1 MDNKKI
7 ANDMKTLVK
16 NQLVETITE
25 FVESLKEVIVSS
37 YDSALGGVMVS
48 PGSRINLQDIKASLI
63 EQLNQFNYMSIGNTV
78 DVHVPDMENF
88 NFSKNPNLRLLK
100 TILEGVVGVY
110 VLVDGKEFVSIYG
123 HKPIN
128 EETLEESF
136 APAEMLYL
144 VSYSPKVQ
152 SIEAKL
158 KKKFTKYPFSNMP
171 PVRLFEEGERLDI
184 SPYIDKAISEA
195 EKKFVNSY
203 KGAN

>member
-1 MDNKKI
+1 MNNNKI

-16 NQLVETITE
+16 KQLIETITE
-25 FVESLKEVIVSS
+25 FVESLKEIIVSS
-37 YDSALGGVMVS
+37 YDSALGGTIVA
-48 PGSRINLQDIKASLI
+48 PGSRINMQDIRASLI
-63 EQLNQFNYMSIGNTV
+63 EQLNQFNYMSMGNSV
-78 DVHVPDMENF
+78 EVHVPDMENF

-152 SIEAKL
+152 SIETKL
-158 KKKFTKYPFSNMP
+158 KKKFVKYPFSNMP
-171 PVRLFEEGERLDI
+171 PVRLFEAGAGLDI
-184 SPYIDKAISEA
+184 GPYIKKAIEEA
-195 EKKFVNSY
+195 QKKLGDSV